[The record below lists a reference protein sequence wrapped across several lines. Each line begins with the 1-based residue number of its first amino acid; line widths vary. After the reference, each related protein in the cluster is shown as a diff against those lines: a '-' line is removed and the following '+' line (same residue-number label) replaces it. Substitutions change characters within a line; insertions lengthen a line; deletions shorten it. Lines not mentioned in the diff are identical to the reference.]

1 MFHAR
6 LADSAALRTGLCLIE
21 MFGVLALHDLIK
33 LGRHEL
39 ADLVTGAFDLG
50 PGGMDRRPLAVLL
63 GTDQAGQFLHLG
75 DHFG

>member
-6 LADSAALRTGLCLIE
+6 LAVSATLWTGLSLIE

-39 ADLVTGAFDLG
+39 ADLVTGVFDLG
-50 PGGMDRRPLAVLL
+50 PGGLDRRPLAILL
-63 GTDQAGQFLHLG
+63 GTDHAGQLLHLG
-75 DHFG
+75 DHFR

>member
-6 LADSAALRTGLCLIE
+6 LAVSAALRAGLCLIE

-39 ADLVTGAFDLG
+39 ADLVTGVFDLG
-50 PGGMDRRPLAVLL
+50 PRGLKRRPLAILL

-75 DHFG
+75 DYYG